1 MPTAYIA
8 TNRNRLKV
16 YNLQSVYL
24 KGGQEFQIELFNP
37 LQETVAAKIYLNGK
51 SISNSMIVLKPG
63 ERSFL
68 ERFIDDNKKF
78 KFDTY
83 EVENSSEAK
92 KAIEKNGLVRVEF
105 YKENT
110 PAPIINFP
118 YQPYVNNYY
127 YSTPYYYG
135 GTTLT
140 GTGLGLTGSS
150 TTISA
155 SSTSSNVS
163 YTANANNSSSTSS
176 NVSYMANANNSAF
189 NCCDMSASL
198 SDSVETGRVEAG
210 NSSSQSFGTYC
221 GTFQSLVCTYVEYH
235 IMPESHKPVEVN
247 KIRNYCSGC
256 GNRIRKSSW
265 KFCPGC
271 GNSID

>member
-92 KAIEKNGLVRVEF
+92 KAIEKNGVVRVEF

-110 PAPIINFP
+110 PPPIINLP

-127 YSTPYYYG
+127 YSTAPYYYG
-135 GTTLT
+135 GTLT
-140 GTGLGLTGSS
+140 GTGLTGTT
-150 TTISA
+150 TTISD
-155 SSTSSNVS
+155 SSNLSRGISSSVS
-163 YTANANNSSSTSS
+163 YTAN
-176 NVSYMANANNSAF
+176 NASAF

-210 NSSSQSFGTYC
+210 NSSSQSFGTYY
-221 GTFQSLVCTYVEYH
+221 GTFQSLIYTYVEYH